1 MKKSN
6 KKTCMK
12 KILIFGG
19 VLLWL
24 SPLSAQSLSP
34 ELVATSGKSY
44 SSANSTMEYSL
55 GEVVTSSLTD
65 GSNQLT
71 QGFHQPEIHF
81 FSIEKETSEFT
92 FSLYPNPTDQ
102 YVTVASTTE
111 AELQVHIYAASG
123 QAIEMSQVFTQQ
135 ITLDLQTMVS
145 GSYIMVITD
154 ASGNRLKN
162 YTIIK
167 K

>member
-1 MKKSN
+1 MKKVL
-6 KKTCMK
+6 
-12 KILIFGG
+12 ILWG

-24 SPLSAQSLSP
+24 IPLSAQSLSP
-34 ELVATSGKSY
+34 ELVATSGKSFSTA
-44 SSANSTMEYSL
+44 SSSIDYSL
-55 GEVVTSSLTD
+55 GEVIISSLTD
-65 GSNQLT
+65 GNNNLT
-71 QGFHQPEIHF
+71 QGFNQPEIHF
-81 FSIEKETSEFT
+81 FSIEKETAEYT

-102 YVTVASTTE
+102 YVTVASTTQ

-123 QAIEMSQVFTQQ
+123 QAIEVSPVFTQQ
-135 ITLDLQTMVS
+135 ITLDLQAMAS

-154 ASGNRLKN
+154 AAGKRLKN